1 MKFDKIFLTICLIV
15 CIFSMASVC
24 AGDVND
30 MAIASGDMSQVDSSQ
45 SEKIA
50 DDNLQMV
57 EEQVNDDE
65 IVGDESNSDVLSANS
80 CNYSELGTEVGSEGD
95 VKHNTDVIALDPDKG
110 SYTDL
115 QSMIDNCM
123 EDTLYLPYNITFN
136 PDCDLA
142 SDNPYNESI
151 NFKEGMQIKRALTI
165 DGNGFTING
174 LKKSR
179 IFNITASDVVLR
191 NITFINGN
199 SELGGAVIFNNDV
212 SGIAIDNCKFIN
224 NSAAKNGG
232 ALYVNGAFVN
242 STIGNSEFISNVA
255 TNNGGAI
262 YIFNSSTENLFENLT
277 FSDNRAENN
286 DGGAINFHWELFKTR
301 FNNVTFFKNTANKY
315 GGAINTDQNVND
327 KNAYVDVDFI
337 SNKASNGGAMGGYGH
352 SNFNSFDGCSFA
364 NNSAT
369 NNGGAV
375 YYMGNMQS
383 NVFENTEFIRN
394 TAANNG
400 GAIYINRI
408 SSENVFENLTFSDN
422 RARNKDGGAIN
433 FHGETS
439 KTSFSNV
446 TFFKNA
452 AGDSGGAINNDNNV
466 NNENKYVNVDFINNT
481 ASKGGALNGYG
492 QSNNNSFDGCSFAN
506 NTAANDGGAIYYKG
520 NMKSNIFESCSFVNN
535 VAGNNGGVIFGFRD
549 SISNKFNK
557 DLFINNSAANNASVI
572 YYQGSSTSDM
582 FNSTEFRSNSADAM
596 NGSAIAVLSTLEG
609 TFFNNVKFISNTG
622 NSVIDINESDQ
633 NSIIRNSIFI
643 NNNAAILKVNS
654 GNIQLINSWFGNNAS
669 NYNET
674 PNAGI
679 GLDNWLFLNATA
691 NPDEPLV
698 NQSSSIAFKL
708 CSYNATSGT
717 IRDYDASEMNVELEL
732 NSTLGELNQYSA
744 LIGEEVTYS
753 AKQPGNAEVIGKFET
768 ASYAIG
774 LNPRNPA
781 SVDVVNSTLDLKI
794 NDTFGIVATTSPEG
808 LPVTYNSSNVS
819 VATVDADG
827 NVFAVGVGSAV
838 ITVSVGG
845 DDVYALNST
854 AVTVNVVKRDL
865 NITAYSLGITG
876 NVTLILVGFENATGN
891 VTVTVGEN
899 IYNSS
904 VMWGMAF
911 VSIPQSPEN
920 VTAYIYYPGDDNYC
934 NASTTVDIIAKKGLN
949 ITVSADPIRV
959 GENAILIITGLENA
973 TGNVSVIV
981 GSGFY
986 NAPIVNGTAI
996 ATISGLNNTSTAYVL
1011 FLGDD
1016 NYDMGFASVNIT
1028 VLPAKENVVITASPV
1043 TATYNINKNLVITL
1057 KDANGKVLS
1066 GVKVIVNLNGDKTY
1080 TTDKNGQIKVN
1091 VAKLVPKT
1099 YTAIITFNGDDAY
1112 SKSTKNVRVIVKKG
1126 KSKIVAKK
1134 KTFKRSKKV
1143 KKYTITLK
1151 DSKKK
1156 AIKKVKVTLKVKGKT
1171 YKAKTNAKG
1180 KATFKIK
1187 KLTKK
1192 GKFKAKITFKGN
1204 KYYNKATKKVKIVVK

>member
-1 MKFDKIFLTICLIV
+1 MLDCMHFQHGKRMCRRYKI
-15 CIFSMASVC
+15 
-24 AGDVND
+24 D
-30 MAIASGDMSQVDSSQ
+30 MAIVSGDMSQVDSSQ

-50 DDNLQMV
+50 DDNLQAV
-57 EEQVNDDE
+57 EEQANDDK
-65 IVGDESNSDVLSANS
+65 IVGDESNSDVLSPS
-80 CNYSELGTEVGSEGD
+80 PGNYSELGAEVGSEGD
-95 VKHNTDVIALDPDKG
+95 VEHNTDVIALDPNKG

-151 NFKEGMQIKRALTI
+151 NFKEGMQIKRTLTI

-179 IFNITASDVVLR
+179 IFNITASDIVLR
-191 NITFINGN
+191 NITFVNGN
-199 SELGGAVIFNNDV
+199 SELGGAIIFYNDV

-224 NSAAKNGG
+224 NSAAINGG

-242 STIGNSEFISNVA
+242 STIGNSQFTSNVA
-255 TNNGGAI
+255 TKNGGAV

-301 FNNVTFFKNTANKY
+301 FNNITFFKNTAKNY
-315 GGAINTDQNVND
+315 GGAINTDVCY
-327 KNAYVDVDFI
+327 K
-337 SNKASNGGAMGGYGH
+337 K
-352 SNFNSFDGCSFA
+352 
-364 NNSAT
+364 
-369 NNGGAV
+369 
-375 YYMGNMQS
+375 NMQS
-383 NVFENTEFIRN
+383 NVFENTEFIKN

-400 GAIYINRI
+400 GAIYSNSI
-408 SSENVFENLTFSDN
+408 SSGNMFVNLTFSEN
-422 RARNKDGGAIN
+422 RARNTDGGAIN

-466 NNENKYVNVDFINNT
+466 NDENKYVNVDFINNT

-506 NTAANDGGAIYYKG
+506 NSAANDGGAIYYKG
-520 NMKSNIFESCSFVNN
+520 NMTSNIFECCSFVNN
-535 VAGNNGGVIFGFRD
+535 AAGNNGGVIFGFRN

-557 DLFINNSAANNASVI
+557 DLFINNFAANNASVI

-596 NGSAIAVLSTLEG
+596 NGSAIAVLSTLERAA
-609 TFFNNVKFISNTG
+609 FNNVKFINNTG

-633 NSIIRNSIFI
+633 NSIIRGSIFI
-643 NNNAAILKVNS
+643 NNNAAVLKVNS
-654 GNIQLINSWFGNNAS
+654 GSMQLINNWFGNNAS

-679 GLDNWLFLNATA
+679 GLDSWLFLNATA
-691 NPDEPLV
+691 NPDEVLV

-732 NSTLGELNQYSA
+732 NSTFGELNRYSA

-753 AKQPGNAEVIGKFET
+753 AKQLGNAEVIGKFET
-768 ASYAIG
+768 ASYAVG

-794 NDTFGIVATTSPEG
+794 NDTFGLVATTSPEG

-845 DDVYALNST
+845 DGVYALNST
-854 AVTVNVVKRDL
+854 AVNVNVVKRDL
-865 NITAYSLGITG
+865 NISAYSLGITG
-876 NVTLILVGFENATGN
+876 NVTLVLVGFENATGN

-911 VSIPQSPEN
+911 VSIPQSREN

-949 ITVSADPIRV
+949 ITVSVDPIHV
-959 GENAILIITGLENA
+959 CENAILIITGLENA
-973 TGNVSVIV
+973 TGNVSVIA
-981 GSGFY
+981 GRGFY

-1028 VLPAKENVVITASPV
+1028 VLPAKENVAITASPV

-1057 KDANGKVLS
+1057 KDANGNVLG
-1066 GVKVIVNLNGDKTY
+1066 GVKVIVNLNGAKTY

-1091 VAKLVPKT
+1091 VAKLMPKT

-1112 SKSTKNVRVIVKKG
+1112 AKSTKNVQVIVKKG
-1126 KSKIVAKK
+1126 KAKIVAKK

-1156 AIKKVKVTLKVKGKT
+1156 AIKKGDKC
-1171 YKAKTNAKG
+1171 
-1180 KATFKIK
+1180 
-1187 KLTKK
+1187 
-1192 GKFKAKITFKGN
+1192 
-1204 KYYNKATKKVKIVVK
+1204 YNKVTKKVKITIR

>member
-1 MKFDKIFLTICLIV
+1 MLDCMHFQHGKRMCRRYKI
-15 CIFSMASVC
+15 
-24 AGDVND
+24 D
-30 MAIASGDMSQVDSSQ
+30 MAIVSGDMSQVDSSQ

-50 DDNLQMV
+50 DDNLQAV
-57 EEQVNDDE
+57 EEQANDDK
-65 IVGDESNSDVLSANS
+65 IVGDESNSDVLSPS
-80 CNYSELGTEVGSEGD
+80 PGNYSELGAEVGSEGD
-95 VKHNTDVIALDPDKG
+95 VEHNTDVIALDPNKG

-151 NFKEGMQIKRALTI
+151 NFKEGMQIKRTLTI

-179 IFNITASDVVLR
+179 IFNITASDIVLR
-191 NITFINGN
+191 NITFVNGN
-199 SELGGAVIFNNDV
+199 SELGGAIIFYNDV

-224 NSAAKNGG
+224 NSAAINGG

-242 STIGNSEFISNVA
+242 STIGNSQFTSNVA
-255 TNNGGAI
+255 TKNGGAV

-301 FNNVTFFKNTANKY
+301 FNNITFFKNTAKNY
-315 GGAINTDQNVND
+315 GGAINTDQDLNKENE
-327 KNAYVDVDFI
+327 YVDVDFI
-337 SNKASNGGAMGGYGH
+337 NNKASNGGAMGGYGQ
-352 SNFNSFDGCSFA
+352 SNANSFEGCLFA

-375 YYMGNMQS
+375 CYKKNMQS
-383 NVFENTEFIRN
+383 NVFENTEFIKN

-400 GAIYINRI
+400 GAIYSNSI
-408 SSENVFENLTFSDN
+408 SSGNMFVNLTFSEN
-422 RARNKDGGAIN
+422 RARNTDGGAIN

-466 NNENKYVNVDFINNT
+466 NDENKYVNVDFINNT

-506 NTAANDGGAIYYKG
+506 NSAANDGGAIYYKG
-520 NMKSNIFESCSFVNN
+520 NMTSNIFECCSFVNN
-535 VAGNNGGVIFGFRD
+535 AAGNNGGVIFGFRN

-557 DLFINNSAANNASVI
+557 DLFINNFAANNASVI

-596 NGSAIAVLSTLEG
+596 NGSAIAVLSTLERAA
-609 TFFNNVKFISNTG
+609 FNNVKFINNTG

-633 NSIIRNSIFI
+633 NSIIRGSIFI
-643 NNNAAILKVNS
+643 NNNAAVLKVNS
-654 GNIQLINSWFGNNAS
+654 GSMQLINNWFGNNAS

-679 GLDNWLFLNATA
+679 GLDSWLFLNATA
-691 NPDEPLV
+691 NPDEVLV

-732 NSTLGELNQYSA
+732 NSTFGELNRYSA

-753 AKQPGNAEVIGKFET
+753 AKQLGNAEVIGKFET
-768 ASYAIG
+768 ASYAVG

-794 NDTFGIVATTSPEG
+794 NDTFGLVATTSPEG

-845 DDVYALNST
+845 DGVYALNST
-854 AVTVNVVKRDL
+854 AVNVNVVKRDL
-865 NITAYSLGITG
+865 NISAYSLGITG
-876 NVTLILVGFENATGN
+876 NVTLVLVGFENATGN

-911 VSIPQSPEN
+911 VSIPQSREN

-949 ITVSADPIRV
+949 ITVSVDPIHV
-959 GENAILIITGLENA
+959 CENAILIITGLENA
-973 TGNVSVIV
+973 TGNVSVIA
-981 GSGFY
+981 GRGFY

-1028 VLPAKENVVITASPV
+1028 VLPAKENVAITASPV

-1057 KDANGKVLS
+1057 KDANGNVLG
-1066 GVKVIVNLNGDKTY
+1066 GVKVIVNLNGAKTY

-1091 VAKLVPKT
+1091 VAKLMPKT

-1112 SKSTKNVRVIVKKG
+1112 AKSTKNVQVIVKKG
-1126 KSKIVAKK
+1126 KAKIVAKK

-1187 KLTKK
+1187 KLAKK
-1192 GKFKAKITFKGN
+1192 GKYKATVTYKGD
-1204 KYYNKATKKVKIVVK
+1204 KCYNKVTKKVKITIR